1 MHGLCWQI
9 KELSAAFIETA
20 NQLEK
25 TNRDKVQLISE
36 LEVVRSHLDNND
48 VDYSKATNSMKMSVT
63 HATIERNA
71 TVKEAARCKQR
82 VIDAKWEADEERERL
97 TSDRNDLKR
106 RLAKAEQEL
115 VDTKEQISAS
125 PWWQASRRDSSSAGS
140 WRRNQPM
147 KPSMSSPTFS
157 SWWYVINTLH
167 FLSFS

>member
-115 VDTKEQISAS
+115 VDTKEQCITLMTSIAQRQLFRRFLATKSADEAFNVLTNF
-125 PWWQASRRDSSSAGS
+125 QLLMIC
-140 WRRNQPM
+140 NQHV
-147 KPSMSSPTFS
+147 TFS
-157 SWWYVINTLH
+157 
-167 FLSFS
+167 FF